1 MKTNKFVIIVA
12 GGSGSR
18 MKSGLPKQFIPIGD
32 KPILM
37 HTIQRFVSCFED
49 ITIIVVLPKKY
60 IPFWKDLCVEFF
72 FNIKHTI
79 TAGGKTRFE
88 SVKNG
93 LQLITGDGI
102 VAVHD
107 GVRPFVT
114 EKTIKQVF
122 EAAAKHGAAIPV
134 ISIKDSIRQVNS
146 LHHKSLN
153 RDDYRLVQT
162 PQCFS
167 SAIIHNAYK
176 HNSSNYFTD
185 DATVVEASG
194 IPIMLTE
201 GNYENIKITN
211 TFDLAVA
218 ELLTKKR
225 YLI

>member
-18 MKSGLPKQFIPIGD
+18 MKSRLPKQFIPIGD
-32 KPILM
+32 KPMLM
-37 HTIQRFVSCFED
+37 HTIQRFISCFED

-60 IPFWKDLCVEFF
+60 IPLWKDLCVEFS

-79 TAGGKTRFE
+79 TSGGKTRFE

-93 LQLITGDGI
+93 LQLISGDGI

-107 GVRPFVT
+107 GVRPFVA

-122 EAAAKHGAAIPV
+122 EAAVKHGAAIPV
-134 ISIKDSIRQVNS
+134 ITLKDSIRQVNS
-146 LHHKSLN
+146 SHHKSLN
-153 RDDYRLVQT
+153 RDEYRLVQT

-167 SAIIHNAYK
+167 SDIIINAYK
-176 HNSSNYFTD
+176 HNSFNQFTD
-185 DATVVEASG
+185 DASVVEASG
-194 IPIMLTE
+194 VPVILTE